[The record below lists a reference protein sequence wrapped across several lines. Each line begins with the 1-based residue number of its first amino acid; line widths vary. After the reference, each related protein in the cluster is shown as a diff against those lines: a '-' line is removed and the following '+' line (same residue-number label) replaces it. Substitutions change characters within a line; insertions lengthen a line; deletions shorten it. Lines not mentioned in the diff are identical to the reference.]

1 MKKLT
6 ALMITND
13 GFRFAGATVTCRFLQ
28 QPKKNIRARSL
39 SAWKSSCIW
48 WESRLMAFCY
58 EPLLLVGT
66 TVHDVTYRLG
76 HWSLNGA

>member
-1 MKKLT
+1 
-6 ALMITND
+6 
-13 GFRFAGATVTCRFLQ
+13 
-28 QPKKNIRARSL
+28 
-39 SAWKSSCIW
+39 
-48 WESRLMAFCY
+48 MAFCY